1 MDRIERQG
9 LQNLKD
15 KLSLTVMCG
24 SCGIILQKGDP
35 EKVSP
40 GICPPC
46 YRELR
51 GDPVSPGTAGVEK
64 SLKEIHLQEAD
75 GQPQLNLFGA
85 PQTGRERKI

>member
-1 MDRIERQG
+1 MDRIDRQG
-9 LQNLKD
+9 LKNLKE
-15 KLSLTVMCG
+15 KLTLTIVCE
-24 SCGIILQKGDP
+24 SCEKVLQMGDP
-35 EKVSP
+35 GKMSP
-40 GICPPC
+40 GICPSC